1 MLFKPEH
8 VEMIKNGT
16 KTQTR
21 RNWKRRMVKVYDPEH
36 PERGGIYKVKT
47 QMLSKDHHCKIRV
60 TDVRREM
67 LYGLTLEDAKKE
79 GYNSIEE
86 YEKVWE
92 EINGSFDNIWVYVVD
107 FELVKGD
114 SV

>member
-21 RNWKRRMVKVYDPEH
+21 RNWKRRMVKP
-36 PERGGIYKVKT
+36 GGIYKVKT
-47 QMLSKDHHCKIRV
+47 EMLSKDYHCKIKV
-60 TDVRREM
+60 TDVRKEM
-67 LYGLTLEDAKKE
+67 LYGLTVEDAQKE

-92 EINGSFDNIWVYVVD
+92 SINGSFDNICVYVID
-107 FELVKGD
+107 FELLKGE
-114 SV
+114 